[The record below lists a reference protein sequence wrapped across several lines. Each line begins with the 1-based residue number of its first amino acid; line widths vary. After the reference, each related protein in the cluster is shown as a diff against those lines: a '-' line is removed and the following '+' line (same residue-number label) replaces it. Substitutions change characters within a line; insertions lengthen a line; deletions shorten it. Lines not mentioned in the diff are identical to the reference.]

1 MNVVLLVVGI
11 VLVVA
16 VVTAAI
22 VIPIALK
29 AKRAAD
35 AFWTDVD
42 AQVASGTE
50 TMVLPREG
58 CVYRGGTGGFSAVKG
73 NGSIALTSQRLV
85 IRKGTGGVV
94 EVPTSRIR
102 GAHEAKVF
110 NGSVVG
116 GRVHVVVEIA
126 EPSAEVAVFVDGN
139 DRWLAALDQLNR

>member
-16 VVTAAI
+16 VDVAAI
-22 VIPIALK
+22 VIPIALR

-35 AFWTDVD
+35 TFWADFD
-42 AQVASGTE
+42 QQVADSGE
-50 TMVLPREG
+50 AVVLPREG
-58 CVYRGGTGGFSAVKG
+58 CVYRGGTGSFSAVKG
-73 NGSIALTSQRLV
+73 NGSVALTSQRLV

-94 EVPTSRIR
+94 EVPTARIR

-126 EPSAEVAVFVDGN
+126 DPPAEVAFYVDGN
-139 DRWLAALDQLNR
+139 DRWLTALRR